1 MNNDLIFV
9 TAYCPTPEQ
18 IDRLSKCIDS
28 LPNDLF
34 DIALITHSHVPLEI
48 QQKCQY
54 YIYDHLNDLSDD
66 EELRHFEY
74 HSSEKHRL
82 KSKLVKKTP
91 FYGFSIYRMFSA
103 ISKLAENYGYQR
115 IYHVEYDYVIKDKS
129 IFTNHKN
136 FLQKFDSVFYKI
148 DEDDD
153 MILGGLKS
161 FKVDKLPELFKNYNK
176 EKMTKVMKEEN
187 LIPLEEFT
195 KKIFSDAGNV
205 LLISKS
211 HIKERV
217 EIKKFTSQELNW
229 CYCYNE
235 SNNNLYLFYLNI
247 INDLELIAIKSDEF
261 YDEQNLAK
269 DKYYIQSLGNIDE
282 VNNVCLFRNKTIVS
296 EIDITEEFRQ
306 KIKKY
311 SLIEI
316 LKENN

>member
-9 TAYCPTPEQ
+9 TAYCPTQEQ
-18 IDRLSKCIDS
+18 IDRLSQCIDS
-28 LPNDLF
+28 LPNENF

-74 HSSEKHRL
+74 HNSETHRL

-103 ISKLAENYGYQR
+103 ISKLAENYGYKR

-129 IFTNHKN
+129 IFTNHKK

-161 FKVDKLPELFKNYNK
+161 FNVDKLPELFKNYNK
-176 EKMTKVMKEEN
+176 EKMTKIMKEEN

-211 HIKERV
+211 HIKEKV

-235 SNNNLYLFYLNI
+235 KDGQLYLFYLNI
-247 INDLELIAIKSDEF
+247 INDLELIGVKSDDF
-261 YDEQNLAK
+261 YDEKVLTK
-269 DKYYIQSLGNIDE
+269 DKYYIKSLGDINNIH
-282 VNNVCLFRNKTIVS
+282 NLTLLRNKTIVS
-296 EIDITEEFRQ
+296 EIAITEDFKQ

-311 SLIEI
+311 SLIEL
-316 LKENN
+316 LK

>member
-9 TAYCPTPEQ
+9 TAYCPTQEQ
-18 IDRLSKCIDS
+18 ISRLSQCIDS
-28 LPNDLF
+28 LPNENF

-74 HSSEKHRL
+74 HNSETHRL

-103 ISKLAENYGYQR
+103 ISKLAENYGYKR

-161 FKVDKLPELFKNYNK
+161 FNVDKLPELFKNYNK
-176 EKMTKVMKEEN
+176 EEMTKMMKEEN

-235 SNNNLYLFYLNI
+235 KDGQLYLFYLNI
-247 INDLELIAIKSDEF
+247 INDLELIGVKSDDF
-261 YDEQNLAK
+261 YDEKNLTK
-269 DKYYIQSLGNIDE
+269 DKYYIKSLGDINNIH
-282 VNNVCLFRNKTIVS
+282 NLTLLRNKTIVS
-296 EIDITEEFRQ
+296 EIVITEELKQ

-311 SLIEI
+311 SLIEL
-316 LKENN
+316 LK

>member
-9 TAYCPTPEQ
+9 TAYCPTQEQ
-18 IDRLSKCIDS
+18 IDRLSQCIDS
-28 LPNDLF
+28 LPNKNF

-74 HSSEKHRL
+74 HNSETHRL

-103 ISKLAENYGYQR
+103 ISKLAENYGYKR

-129 IFTNHKN
+129 IFTNHKK

-161 FKVDKLPELFKNYNK
+161 FNVDKLPELFKNYNK
-176 EKMTKVMKEEN
+176 EKMTKIMKEEN

-217 EIKKFTSQELNW
+217 ELKKFTSQELNW

-235 SNNNLYLFYLNI
+235 KDGQLYLFYLNI
-247 INDLELIAIKSDEF
+247 INDLELIGVKSDDF
-261 YDEQNLAK
+261 YDEKILTK
-269 DKYYIQSLGNIDE
+269 DKYYIKSLGDINNIH
-282 VNNVCLFRNKTIVS
+282 NLTLLRNKTIVS
-296 EIDITEEFRQ
+296 EITITEDFKQ

-311 SLIEI
+311 SLIEL
-316 LKENN
+316 LK

>member
-1 MNNDLIFV
+1 MKNDLIFV
-9 TAYCPTPEQ
+9 TAYCPTQEQ
-18 IDRLSKCIDS
+18 IDRLSQCIDS
-28 LPNDLF
+28 LPNENF
-34 DIALITHSHVPLEI
+34 DIAIITHSHVPLEI

-74 HSSEKHRL
+74 HSSETHRL

-103 ISKLAENYGYQR
+103 ISKLAENYGYKR

-129 IFTNHKN
+129 IFTNHKK

-161 FKVDKLPELFKNYNK
+161 FNVDKLPELFKNYNK
-176 EKMTKVMKEEN
+176 EKMVEMMKGEN

-195 KKIFSDAGNV
+195 KKIFSDSGDV

-235 SNNNLYLFYLNI
+235 KDGQLYLFYLNI
-247 INDLELIAIKSDEF
+247 INDLELIGVKSDDF
-261 YDEQNLAK
+261 YDEKKLTK
-269 DKYYIQSLGNIDE
+269 DKYYIKSLGDINNIH
-282 VNNVCLFRNKTIVS
+282 NLTLLRNKTIVS
-296 EIDITEEFRQ
+296 EINITEEFKE

-311 SLIEI
+311 SIIEI
-316 LKENN
+316 L

>member
-9 TAYCPTPEQ
+9 TAYCPTQEQ
-18 IDRLSKCIDS
+18 IDRLSQCIDS
-28 LPNDLF
+28 LPNENF

-74 HSSEKHRL
+74 HNSETHRL

-103 ISKLAENYGYQR
+103 ISKLAENYGYKR

-129 IFTNHKN
+129 IFTNHKK

-161 FKVDKLPELFKNYNK
+161 FNVDKLPELFKNYNK
-176 EKMTKVMKEEN
+176 EKMVEMMKGEN

-195 KKIFSDAGNV
+195 KKIFSDSGNV

-235 SNNNLYLFYLNI
+235 KDGQLYLFYLNI
-247 INDLELIAIKSDEF
+247 INDLELIGVKSDDF
-261 YDEQNLAK
+261 YDEKKLTK
-269 DKYYIQSLGNIDE
+269 DKYYIKSLGDINNIH
-282 VNNVCLFRNKTIVS
+282 NLTLLRNKTIVS
-296 EIDITEEFRQ
+296 EINITEEFKE

-316 LKENN
+316 L

>member
-1 MNNDLIFV
+1 MRNDLIFV
-9 TAYCPTPEQ
+9 TAYCPTQEQ
-18 IDRLSKCIDS
+18 IDRLSQCIDS
-28 LPNDLF
+28 LPNENF

-74 HSSEKHRL
+74 HSSETHRL
-82 KSKLVKKTP
+82 KSKLVKKTS

-103 ISKLAENYGYQR
+103 ISKLAENYGYKR

-129 IFTNHKN
+129 IFTNHKK

-161 FKVDKLPELFKNYNK
+161 FNVDKLPELFKNYNK
-176 EKMTKVMKEEN
+176 EKMVEMMKGEN

-195 KKIFSDAGNV
+195 KKIFSDSGDV

-235 SNNNLYLFYLNI
+235 KDGQLYLFYLNI
-247 INDLELIAIKSDEF
+247 INDLELIGVKSDDF
-261 YDEQNLAK
+261 YDEKKLTK
-269 DKYYIQSLGNIDE
+269 DKYYIKSLGDINNIH
-282 VNNVCLFRNKTIVS
+282 NLTLLRNKTIVS
-296 EIDITEEFRQ
+296 EINITEEFKE

-311 SLIEI
+311 SIIEI
-316 LKENN
+316 L

>member
-1 MNNDLIFV
+1 MKNDLIFV
-9 TAYCPTPEQ
+9 TAYCPTQEQ
-18 IDRLSKCIDS
+18 IDRLSQCIDS
-28 LPNDLF
+28 LPNENF
-34 DIALITHSHVPLEI
+34 DIAIITHSHVPLEI

-74 HSSEKHRL
+74 HSSETHRL

-103 ISKLAENYGYQR
+103 ISKLAENYGYKR

-161 FKVDKLPELFKNYNK
+161 FNVDKLPELFKNYNK
-176 EKMTKVMKEEN
+176 EKMVEMMKGEN

-195 KKIFSDAGNV
+195 KKIFSDSGNV

-235 SNNNLYLFYLNI
+235 KDGQLYLFYLNI
-247 INDLELIAIKSDEF
+247 INDLELIGVKSDDF
-261 YDEQNLAK
+261 YDEKKLTK
-269 DKYYIQSLGNIDE
+269 DKYYIKSLGDINNIH
-282 VNNVCLFRNKTIVS
+282 NLTLLRNKTIVS
-296 EIDITEEFRQ
+296 EINITEEFKE

-311 SLIEI
+311 SIIEI
-316 LKENN
+316 L

>member
-1 MNNDLIFV
+1 MDNDLIFV
-9 TAYCPTPEQ
+9 TAYCPTQEQ
-18 IDRLSKCIDS
+18 IDRLSQCIDS
-28 LPNDLF
+28 LPNENF

-74 HSSEKHRL
+74 HNSETHRL

-103 ISKLAENYGYQR
+103 ISKLAENYAYKR

-129 IFTNHKN
+129 IFTNHKI

-148 DEDDD
+148 DEDGD

-161 FKVDKLPELFKNYNK
+161 FNVDKLPELFKNYNK
-176 EKMTKVMKEEN
+176 EEMTKMMKEEN

-235 SNNNLYLFYLNI
+235 KDGQLYLFYLNI
-247 INDLELIAIKSDEF
+247 INDLELIGVKSDDF
-261 YDEQNLAK
+261 YDEKNLTK
-269 DKYYIQSLGNIDE
+269 DKYYIKSLGDINNIH
-282 VNNVCLFRNKTIVS
+282 NLTLLRNKTIVS
-296 EIDITEEFRQ
+296 EIVITEELKQ

-311 SLIEI
+311 SLIEL
-316 LKENN
+316 LK

>member
-1 MNNDLIFV
+1 MRNDLIFV
-9 TAYCPTPEQ
+9 TAYCPTQEQ
-18 IDRLSKCIDS
+18 IDRLSQCIDS
-28 LPNDLF
+28 LPNENF

-74 HSSEKHRL
+74 HSSETHRL

-103 ISKLAENYGYQR
+103 ISKLAENYGYKR

-129 IFTNHKN
+129 IFTNHKK

-161 FKVDKLPELFKNYNK
+161 FNVDKLPELFKNYNK
-176 EKMTKVMKEEN
+176 EKMVEMMKGEN

-195 KKIFSDAGNV
+195 KKIFSDSGNV

-235 SNNNLYLFYLNI
+235 KDGQLYLFYLNI
-247 INDLELIAIKSDEF
+247 INDLELIGVKSDDF
-261 YDEQNLAK
+261 YDEKKLTK
-269 DKYYIQSLGNIDE
+269 DKYYIKSLGDINNIH
-282 VNNVCLFRNKTIVS
+282 NLTLLRNKTIVS
-296 EIDITEEFRQ
+296 EINITEEFKE

-316 LKENN
+316 L

>member
-9 TAYCPTPEQ
+9 TSYCPTQEQ
-18 IDRLSKCIDS
+18 IDRLSQCVVLFS
-28 LPNDLF
+28 NDIF
-34 DIALITHSHVPLEI
+34 DIALISHSHVPLEI

-74 HSSEKHRL
+74 HSSETHRL

-103 ISKLAENYGYQR
+103 ISKLAENYGYKR

-136 FLQKFDSVFYKI
+136 FLQKFDSVFYTI

-161 FKVDKLPELFKNYNK
+161 FNVDKLPELFKNYNK
-176 EKMTKVMKEEN
+176 EKMTKMMKEEN

-247 INDLELIAIKSDEF
+247 INDLELIGIKSDDF
-261 YDEQNLAK
+261 YDEKKLTK
-269 DKYYIQSLGNIDE
+269 DKYYIKPLGDINKIH
-282 VNNVCLFRNKTIVS
+282 NLTLLRNKTIVS
-296 EIDITEEFRQ
+296 ETNITEDFKQ

-311 SLIEI
+311 SLIEL
-316 LKENN
+316 LK

>member
-1 MNNDLIFV
+1 MKNDLIFV
-9 TAYCPTPEQ
+9 TAYCPTQEQ
-18 IDRLSKCIDS
+18 IDRLSQCIDS
-28 LPNDLF
+28 LPNENF
-34 DIALITHSHVPLEI
+34 DIAIITHSHVPLEI

-74 HSSEKHRL
+74 HSSETHRL

-103 ISKLAENYGYQR
+103 ISKLAENYGYKR

-129 IFTNHKN
+129 IFTNHKK

-161 FKVDKLPELFKNYNK
+161 FNVDKLPELFKNYNK
-176 EKMTKVMKEEN
+176 EKMVEMMKGEN

-195 KKIFSDAGNV
+195 KKIFSDSGNV

-235 SNNNLYLFYLNI
+235 KDGQLYLFYLNI
-247 INDLELIAIKSDEF
+247 INDLELIGVKSDDF
-261 YDEQNLAK
+261 YDEKKLTK
-269 DKYYIQSLGNIDE
+269 DKYYIKSLGDINNIH
-282 VNNVCLFRNKTIVS
+282 NLTLLRNKTIVS
-296 EIDITEEFRQ
+296 EINITEEFKE

-311 SLIEI
+311 SIIEI
-316 LKENN
+316 L

>member
-9 TAYCPTPEQ
+9 TAYCPTQEQ
-18 IDRLSKCIDS
+18 IDRLSQCIDS
-28 LPNDLF
+28 LPNENF

-48 QQKCQY
+48 QKKCQY

-103 ISKLAENYGYQR
+103 ISKLAENYGYKR

-129 IFTNHKN
+129 IFTNHKK

-161 FKVDKLPELFKNYNK
+161 FNVDKLPELFKNYNK
-176 EKMTKVMKEEN
+176 EKMVEMMKNEN

-235 SNNNLYLFYLNI
+235 KDGQLYLFYLNI
-247 INDLELIAIKSDEF
+247 INDLELIGVKSDDF
-261 YDEQNLAK
+261 YDEKVLTK
-269 DKYYIQSLGNIDE
+269 DKYYIKSLGDINNIH
-282 VNNVCLFRNKTIVS
+282 NLTLLRNKTIVS
-296 EIDITEEFRQ
+296 EINITEEFKE

-311 SLIEI
+311 SIIEL
-316 LKENN
+316 LK

>member
-1 MNNDLIFV
+1 MRNDLIFV
-9 TAYCPTPEQ
+9 TAYCPTQEQ
-18 IDRLSKCIDS
+18 IDRLSQCIDS
-28 LPNDLF
+28 LPNENF

-74 HSSEKHRL
+74 HNSETHRL

-103 ISKLAENYGYQR
+103 ISKLAENYGYKR

-129 IFTNHKN
+129 IFTNHKK

-161 FKVDKLPELFKNYNK
+161 FNVDKLPELFKNYNK
-176 EKMTKVMKEEN
+176 EKMVEMMKGEN

-195 KKIFSDAGNV
+195 KKIFSDSGNV

-235 SNNNLYLFYLNI
+235 KDGQLYLFYLNI
-247 INDLELIAIKSDEF
+247 INDLELIGVKSDDF
-261 YDEQNLAK
+261 YDEKKLTK
-269 DKYYIQSLGNIDE
+269 DKYYIKSLGDINNIH
-282 VNNVCLFRNKTIVS
+282 NLTLLRNKTIVS
-296 EIDITEEFRQ
+296 EINITEEFKE

-316 LKENN
+316 L

>member
-1 MNNDLIFV
+1 MKNDLIFV
-9 TAYCPTPEQ
+9 TAYCPTQEQ
-18 IDRLSKCIDS
+18 IDRLSECIDS
-28 LPNDLF
+28 LPNDEF
-34 DIALITHSHVPLEI
+34 DIALISHSHIPLNI
-48 QQKCQY
+48 QKKCQY

-74 HSSEKHRL
+74 HYSKNHIL
-82 KSKLVKKTP
+82 KSKLLKKTP

-136 FLQKFDSVFYKI
+136 FLQEFDSVFYKI
-148 DEDDD
+148 DKDHE

-161 FKVDKLPELFKNYNK
+161 FNVDKLPYLFKNYDK
-176 EKMTKVMKEEN
+176 EKMTKIIKDQN
-187 LIPLEEFT
+187 LIPLENFT
-195 KKIFSDAGNV
+195 KKIFSDAGDV
-205 LLISKS
+205 LLISNS
-211 HIKERV
+211 LIRERV

-235 SNNNLYLFYLNI
+235 LDDNLYLFYLNM
-247 INDLELIAIKSDEF
+247 INGLELIGVKADNF
-261 YDEQNLAK
+261 YSEQNLTK
-269 DKYYIQSLGNIDE
+269 NNYYIQPLGNINE
-282 VNNVCLFRNKTIVS
+282 VNRLSLFRNKTIVS
-296 EIDITEEFRQ
+296 EIDITEELRQ

-316 LKENN
+316 FKKDN

>member
-1 MNNDLIFV
+1 MKNDLIFV
-9 TAYCPTPEQ
+9 TAYCPTQEQ
-18 IDRLSKCIDS
+18 IDRLSQCIDS
-28 LPNDLF
+28 LPNENF

-74 HSSEKHRL
+74 HNSETHRL

-103 ISKLAENYGYQR
+103 ISKLAENYGYKR

-129 IFTNHKN
+129 IFTNHKK
-136 FLQKFDSVFYKI
+136 FLEKFDSVFYKI

-161 FKVDKLPELFKNYNK
+161 FNVDKLPELFKNYNK
-176 EKMTKVMKEEN
+176 EKMVEMMKGEN

-195 KKIFSDAGNV
+195 KKIFSDSGNV

-235 SNNNLYLFYLNI
+235 KDGQLYLFYLNI
-247 INDLELIAIKSDEF
+247 INDLELIGVKSDDF
-261 YDEQNLAK
+261 YDEKKLTK
-269 DKYYIQSLGNIDE
+269 DKYYIKSLGDINNIH
-282 VNNVCLFRNKTIVS
+282 NLTLLRNKTIVS
-296 EIDITEEFRQ
+296 EINITEEFKE

-316 LKENN
+316 L